1 MRQEFVSGVWHFAT
15 GRGNEL
21 AGRNLVANA
30 PPVELLQEVARGVG
44 LCNWVRWEAG
54 DCKVGAGGGDSQ
66 ERGMEGRSVQK
77 GGGGVW
83 GICRGAGDKSSDQ
96 IFCLVQQFFIW
107 EQLFLSPFG
116 SSIWHSVQFV
126 VTHSA
131 RCAADCA
138 LQTTLRGFHK

>member
-44 LCNWVRWEAG
+44 MRNWVRWEAG
-54 DCKVGAGGGDSQ
+54 DCKGGAGGGDSQ
-66 ERGMEGRSVQK
+66 ERGRQEECATGWWWCVGDLQ
-77 GGGGVW
+77 
-83 GICRGAGDKSSDQ
+83 GAGDKSSDQ

-116 SSIWHSVQFV
+116 SSIWHSVQLV
-126 VTHSA
+126 VTH
-131 RCAADCA
+131 
-138 LQTTLRGFHK
+138 

>member
-15 GRGNEL
+15 GEGNEW

-44 LCNWVRWEAG
+44 MCNWVRWEAG
-54 DCKVGAGGGDSQ
+54 DCKGGAGGGDSQ

-77 GGGGVW
+77 GGGVW

-96 IFCLVQQFFIW
+96 IFCLVQ
-107 EQLFLSPFG
+107 LFYLGTTLSVAFWLKHLAQRATCCYAF
-116 SSIWHSVQFV
+116 SR
-126 VTHSA
+126 A
-131 RCAADCA
+131 RCRLDFADYLARCS
-138 LQTTLRGFHK
+138 

>member
-1 MRQEFVSGVWHFAT
+1 MSGQEETSSQMP
-15 GRGNEL
+15 
-21 AGRNLVANA
+21 

-83 GICRGAGDKSSDQ
+83 GICRWGGRQ
-96 IFCLVQQFFIW
+96 EF
-107 EQLFLSPFG
+107 
-116 SSIWHSVQFV
+116 
-126 VTHSA
+126 
-131 RCAADCA
+131 
-138 LQTTLRGFHK
+138 

>member
-15 GRGNEL
+15 GRGNEW

-44 LCNWVRWEAG
+44 MCNWVRWEAG
-54 DCKVGAGGGDSQ
+54 DCKGGAGGGDSQ

-96 IFCLVQQFFIW
+96 IFCLVQQF
-107 EQLFLSPFG
+107 LFGNNSFCRPLAQASGTACNSLLRICSRVRCRLSFADYL
-116 SSIWHSVQFV
+116 
-126 VTHSA
+126 A
-131 RCAADCA
+131 R
-138 LQTTLRGFHK
+138 LS